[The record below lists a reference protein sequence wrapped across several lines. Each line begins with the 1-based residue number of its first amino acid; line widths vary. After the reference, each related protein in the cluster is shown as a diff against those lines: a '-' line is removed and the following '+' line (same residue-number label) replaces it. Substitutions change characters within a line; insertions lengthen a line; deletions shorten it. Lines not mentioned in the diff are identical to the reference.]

1 VTLNKK
7 PLCTLENELLKDWT
21 TSEKETILAP

>member
-7 PLCTLENELLKDWT
+7 PLCTLESELLEDWT
-21 TSEKETILAP
+21 TSEKETILAS